1 MPFPTKY
8 LIFKILS
15 SLPEQKKKKKW
26 RIVPILDILIII
38 SQYVALL
45 NRKHLEMI
53 PNIYGHN
60 YEVDNFID

>member
-1 MPFPTKY
+1 MMLCLSPNQTK
-8 LIFKILS
+8 KN
-15 SLPEQKKKKKW
+15 W

>member
-1 MPFPTKY
+1 M
-8 LIFKILS
+8 
-15 SLPEQKKKKKW
+15 
-26 RIVPILDILIII
+26 PILDILIII